1 MAFER
6 IQPDTAEWA
15 TFYGNHIQRYMFAAE
30 KLKPL
35 GRCRV
40 LDVACGVGYGSRF
53 IASECGCEVV
63 GVDRDPEALKLAT
76 SRFSYPSVSFI
87 ADDCHTLDK
96 CGCKEQFDAI
106 VCFETIEHLAEPW
119 RFLSRCAQLLRPSG
133 VVIISTPNRSV
144 SGHSNWEYHVREYTA
159 TQFVSLLKECGFKDQ
174 ILLGQSLTPIGRLRS
189 SVRGELNRVYANPFA
204 RVGRFI
210 QRTVRNRRDTGVVLP
225 EQPEDFEI
233 EPVASSKECENLGR
247 NGPLVLVCVAKCEK

>member
-15 TFYGNHIQRYMFAAE
+15 TFYGNHIHRYVFASE

-63 GVDRDPEALKLAT
+63 GIDRDLEALKLAA
-76 SRFSYPSVSFI
+76 SRFSHPDVTFI
-87 ADDCHTLDK
+87 ADDCHTLEK
-96 CGCKEQFDAI
+96 CGSDEQFDAI
-106 VCFETIEHLAEPW
+106 LCFETIEHLSEPG
-119 RFLSRCAQLLRPSG
+119 RFLKRCAQLLRHSG
-133 VVIISTPNRSV
+133 MFIISTPNYNV
-144 SGHSNWEYHVREYTA
+144 TGHAAWEYHVTEYTA
-159 TQFVSLLKECGFKDQ
+159 SQFLALLKECGFNVQ
-174 ILLGQSLTPIGRLRS
+174 VLLGQSLTPLGRLRT
-189 SVRGELNRVYANPFA
+189 SVRAELNKVYANPFT
-204 RVGRFI
+204 RVGRVI
-210 QRTVRNRRDTGVVLP
+210 ERMVRNRKGMGVVLP

-233 EPVASSKECENLGR
+233 EPIASTKACEDLGR
-247 NGPLVLVCVAKCEK
+247 NGPLVLVCIAKRET

>member
-15 TFYGNHIQRYMFAAE
+15 TFYGNHIQRYMFASE

-63 GVDRDPEALKLAT
+63 GVDRDPNALKLAT
-76 SRFSYPSVSFI
+76 SRFSYPGVAFI
-87 ADDCHTLDK
+87 ADDCHTLEN
-96 CGCKEQFDAI
+96 CGRREQFDAI
-106 VCFETIEHLAEPW
+106 VSLETIEHLVEPR
-119 RFLSRCAQLLRPSG
+119 RFLMRCAQLLCPSG
-133 VVIISTPNRSV
+133 MLIISTPNQSV
-144 SGHSNWEYHVREYTA
+144 RGHSEWEYHVTEYTA
-159 TQFVSLLKECGFKDQ
+159 TQFVSLLKESGFSDQ
-174 ILLGQSLTPIGRLRS
+174 LLFGQSLTPMGRLRS
-189 SVRGELNRVYANPFA
+189 SVRGELNKLYANPFT
-204 RVGRFI
+204 RIGRFI
-210 QRTVRNRRDTGVVLP
+210 QRTVRNRRDAGVVLP

-233 EPVASSKECENLGR
+233 EPVGSSKECEDLGHD
-247 NGPLVLVCVAKCEK
+247 GPLVLVCVAKCEK